1 MDSGIS
7 IRADKVNED
16 YYARRNA
23 PTWHQFVGK
32 YHFVDD
38 AGRQYMIAEKN
49 DQVFQNERLKFKFRV
64 TKPLN
69 TRQKPK
75 ECVTNL
81 HGHVKLF
88 VKLPNTRTIHWFKH
102 SDINKSLTL
111 YDVHNNSVIYSV
123 TLMST
128 DKADRRS
135 ATGSI
140 YVKGL
145 TPRECQ
151 SFINK

>member
-1 MDSGIS
+1 M
-7 IRADKVNED
+7 RADNINED

-32 YHFVDD
+32 YHFID
-38 AGRQYMIAEKN
+38 AVGREYMIAVKN
-49 DQVFQNERLKFKFRV
+49 NQVFQNERMQVKGV
-64 TKPLN
+64 TKPYDKA
-69 TRQKPK
+69 RVKPK
-75 ECVTNL
+75 ECVTDL

-102 SDINKSLTL
+102 NDVNNKMLL
-111 YDVHNNSVIYSV
+111 YDAHDDTVVYSV

-128 DKADRRS
+128 DKADRKS

-145 TPRECQ
+145 SPALCQ
-151 SFINK
+151 SFLNPVNK